1 METEGGIYTTETGV
15 ELRVGRIPRQSIDRF
30 IAAHPPPE
38 PPTVEVETWAG
49 DTEEVLDHDAPEYR
63 QAMTAY
69 YAATGYAQLELIAG
83 AVEIVDASAPEL
95 ADLQSLGIATD
106 KASFLRHV
114 LVQSGADLEAVTE
127 AVFYNS
133 TVTPRGIMEAAELF
147 GVTWRGKQVNPFAGA
162 KSSGK
167 ANGAF
172 NHRQAAEL
180 SGYNWTEF
188 CQMDGQEQSEIVCFR
203 LLSARL
209 NILQQRRRGKT

>member
-1 METEGGIYTTETGV
+1 METEGEIYTTEAGV
-15 ELRVGRIPRQSIDRF
+15 ELRIGRIPRQSVDRF

-38 PPTVEVETWAG
+38 PPIVEVETWAG

-63 QAMTAY
+63 RAMAAY

-83 AVEIVDASAPEL
+83 AIEIVDASAPEL
-95 ADLQSLGIATD
+95 ADLQTLGIATD
-106 KASFLRHV
+106 KASLLRHI
-114 LVQSGADLEAVTE
+114 LVQSGVDLEAVTE

-133 TVTPRGIMEAAELF
+133 TVTPRGIMEAVDLF
-147 GVTWRGKQVNPFAGA
+147 GVTWRGKPISPFAGA

-172 NHRQAAEL
+172 NHRQVAAL

-188 CQMDGQEQSEIVCFR
+188 CRMGGPEQSEIVCFR
-203 LLSARL
+203 LLSSRL
-209 NILQQRRRGKT
+209 DILQQRRGGKK

>member
-49 DTEEVLDHDAPEYR
+49 DTEEVLDHDAPEYQR
-63 QAMTAY
+63 AMTAY
-69 YAATGYAQLELIAG
+69 YTATGYAQLELIAG
-83 AVEIVDASAPEL
+83 AIEIVDAAAPEL
-95 ADLQSLGIATD
+95 ADLRGLGIAPD
-106 KASFLRHV
+106 KASLLRHV
-114 LVQSGADLEAVTE
+114 LVQSGADLETVTE

-133 TVTPRGIMEAAELF
+133 TVTPRGIMEAADLF
-147 GVTWRGKQVNPFAGA
+147 GVTWRGKPVNPFAGK
-162 KSSGK
+162 KSNGK

-172 NHRQAAEL
+172 NHRQAAAL
-180 SGYNWTEF
+180 SGYNWTAF
-188 CQMDGQEQSEIVCFR
+188 CEMSGPEQSEIVCFR

-209 NILQQRRRGKT
+209 DILQQRQGGK